1 MMSAT
6 KKIYQEAIKRGLLAR
21 ESNLKEAGGVY
32 SLDAVSKL
40 LGVSKDA
47 VQQQVSE
54 RQLIA
59 VLEKDE
65 TLFPVCQFSNDAPL
79 PGLKDVLQEL
89 NTDNPWTQL
98 SWLLSGDPRLDGTP
112 LEYLLNGRVQAT
124 IAAARMYGVHG
135 AA

>member
-1 MMSAT
+1 MMNDPEE
-6 KKIYQEAIKRGLLAR
+6 IYQEAIKKGLLAR

-47 VQQQVSE
+47 VQQQVRE

-59 VLEKDE
+59 VLVKDE
-65 TLFPVCQFSNDAPL
+65 PQFPICQFSEYAPL
-79 PGLKDVLQEL
+79 KGLKDVLQEL
-89 NTDNPWTQL
+89 NTDNPWFQL
-98 SWLLSGDPRLDGTP
+98 HWLLSGDPRLDGTP

-135 AA
+135 AV

>member
-1 MMSAT
+1 MSAT

-65 TLFPVCQFSNDAPL
+65 TLFPVCQFSENAPL
-79 PGLKDVLQEL
+79 KGLKDVLQEL
-89 NTDNPWTQL
+89 NTGQPSCHL
-98 SWLLSGDPRLDGTP
+98 SVVSAISVSSSFPFGSLR
-112 LEYLLNGRVQAT
+112 
-124 IAAARMYGVHG
+124 
-135 AA
+135 